1 MIILRARK
9 QKENRVNAHSP
20 RKYDR
25 RVQTQSLAADGVQIR
40 KLDEVVVRE
49 IRAVATLRLHD
60 LRAELLLDVG
70 VLRE

>member
-1 MIILRARK
+1 MIILRARE
-9 QKENRVNAHSP
+9 QKENGVNAHSP

-49 IRAVATLRLHD
+49 IRAVTTLRLHN
-60 LRAELLLDVG
+60 LRAELLLNVG